1 VPPDVHY
8 AKRGETA
15 IAYQVVGDG
24 PVDLVLV
31 NGVVSHMAIFWS
43 DPGASAMLRRL
54 ASFCR
59 LVMFDKP
66 GTGLSDPVAGP
77 PSLEQRVEDIRVV
90 MDAVALE
97 RASILGFSEGGTPAA
112 MFAATHPQRCEA
124 LVLVETAAKWR
135 SEPDYLPEAE
145 AALDHM
151 WERLFAGAEEWG
163 EGTVFGLWGPSALGA
178 PGARQSLG
186 SGERICA
193 SPGMAKAVL
202 RATSLMDARA
212 ALPRISA
219 PTLVLH
225 REESFVRIE
234 LGRYLAREIEGAKL
248 AVFPG
253 RDHFIWLGTWEP
265 IVDEIEEFL
274 TGSRHSVEPDRALA
288 TILFTDIVSSTER
301 AATLGDAR
309 WRALLERHDH
319 IARGQFERYGG
330 RVIKGLGDGFL
341 AAFEG
346 PAKAIR
352 CARAICDEVRPLGIE
367 VRTGVHTGECELL
380 GGDLAGLAVHVGA
393 RVGALAKP
401 SEVLVSSTVREIV
414 LGSGFEFVERGAH
427 ALKGVPGEWRL
438 YAVSADGRKDA
449 RPVSE
454 VDPATAALTPA
465 PGTTLRPRDR
475 AMLAVATRAPG
486 MLRAAVR
493 LGRRWPRTSESEKP
507 LG

>member
-1 VPPDVHY
+1 
-8 AKRGETA
+8 
-15 IAYQVVGDG
+15 
-24 PVDLVLV
+24 
-31 NGVVSHMAIFWS
+31 
-43 DPGASAMLRRL
+43 
-54 ASFCR
+54 
-59 LVMFDKP
+59 
-66 GTGLSDPVAGP
+66 
-77 PSLEQRVEDIRVV
+77 
-90 MDAVALE
+90 
-97 RASILGFSEGGTPAA
+97 
-112 MFAATHPQRCEA
+112 
-124 LVLVETAAKWR
+124 
-135 SEPDYLPEAE
+135 
-145 AALDHM
+145 
-151 WERLFAGAEEWG
+151 
-163 EGTVFGLWGPSALGA
+163 
-178 PGARQSLG
+178 
-186 SGERICA
+186 
-193 SPGMAKAVL
+193 MAKAVL

-234 LGRYLAREIEGAKL
+234 LGRYLAQEIEGAKL

-253 RDHFIWLGTWEP
+253 PDHFIWLGTWEP

-274 TGSRHSVEPDRALA
+274 TGSRHRVEPDRALA
-288 TILFTDIVSSTER
+288 TILFTDVVSSTER

-319 IARGQFERYGG
+319 ITRGQFERYGG

-352 CARAICDEVRPLGIE
+352 CARAICGEVRPLGIE
-367 VRTGVHTGECELL
+367 VRVGVHTGECELR
-380 GGDLAGLAVHVGA
+380 GDDLAGLAVHVGA
-393 RVGALAKP
+393 RVGALARP
-401 SEVLVSSTVREIV
+401 SEVLVSSTVRELV
-414 LGSGFEFVERGAH
+414 LGSGFEFVERGTH

-454 VDPATAALTPA
+454 VDPAIAALTPA

-475 AMLAVATRAPG
+475 AMLAAATRAPG

-493 LGRRWPRTSESEKP
+493 LGRRWPTTSKSEKP